1 MKTVAGLFGALVETR
16 KVIEHLGAAG
26 FNAESV
32 SVISA
37 RVGEHGLERV
47 AGAES
52 PRDTVDKRNVPLP
65 GRDMPDNPEPRPV
78 VPPLNPMV
86 PPGPLTTAVEDV
98 EDNSMTARTGVGAVG
113 LHKALVEWGFNHD
126 EVRDFEAAVA
136 RGHSLLAV
144 EVIEDQAAGHAAD
157 ILRQEGAERITVA
170 DPFAQSR

>member
-1 MKTVAGLFGALVETR
+1 MKTVAGLFETLVETR

-37 RVGEHGLERV
+37 RAGEHGIERE

-52 PRDTVDKRNVPLP
+52 SRDTVDKRNVPLP
-65 GRDMPDNPEPRPV
+65 GRDLPDNPEPRPV

-86 PPGPLTTAVEDV
+86 PPGPLPTPMEDV
-98 EDNSMTARTGVGAVG
+98 EDNAITARTGVGTVG
-113 LHKALVEWGFNHD
+113 LHRALVEWGFNHD

-136 RGHSLLAV
+136 HGHSLLAV
-144 EVIEDQAAGHAAD
+144 EVIEDQAAGRAAD
-157 ILRQEGAERITVA
+157 ILRQEGAERILVA
-170 DPFAQSR
+170 DPFAHSR